1 MNIWEKLHECIA
13 ELMGIETYEDVS
25 VNNPCGVDS

>member
-13 ELMGIETYEDVS
+13 ELMGIELEP
-25 VNNPCGVDS
+25 VNNPCGVGS